1 MATED
6 TLRQELE
13 DAFRGRAH
21 LYRVFLD
28 ELEAELGPERAE
40 ALMVR
45 ALEVRGREV
54 ATALFTEVP
63 VDPIA
68 AGDRFLAVSPDGGQ
82 MYPHEAERSHGSMTI
97 RVHRCPLKDAWAGA
111 GLPPDRIATLCRIAG
126 AFDRGLFEAAGVA
139 FSHQTWTEPRGG
151 GCCWITLETQAR
163 GSASHAS
170 PEATPPAR

>member
-1 MATED
+1 MATEH

-28 ELEAELGPERAE
+28 ELESELGPQRAE

-45 ALEVRGREV
+45 ALEARGREV
-54 ATALFTEVP
+54 AAALFTEGP

-82 MYPHEAERSHGSMTI
+82 MYPHEAERRHGRMTI
-97 RVHRCPLKDAWAGA
+97 RVHRCPLKDAWAGS
-111 GLPPDRIATLCRIAG
+111 GLPPDRVATLCRIAG
-126 AFDRGLFEAAGVA
+126 AFDRGLFEAAGLA
-139 FSHQTWTEPRGG
+139 FSNQTWTEARGG
-151 GCCWITLETQAR
+151 GCCWITLENPA
-163 GSASHAS
+163 GSIALHAS
-170 PEATPPAR
+170 E